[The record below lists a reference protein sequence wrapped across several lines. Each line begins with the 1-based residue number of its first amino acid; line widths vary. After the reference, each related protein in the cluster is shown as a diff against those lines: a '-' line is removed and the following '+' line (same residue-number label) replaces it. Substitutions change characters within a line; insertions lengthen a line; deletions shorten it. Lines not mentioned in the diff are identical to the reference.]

1 VAFSSNDLKNGMTLD
16 LPEGLFQVV
25 DFQHVKP
32 GKGGAFVRTKLKNLR
47 TGGTQDR
54 TFRGGE
60 PLNQAIVEKREMQ
73 LLYKDAD
80 GYVFMDI
87 QTYDQLTAPAAALG
101 DAPKYLKD
109 SDNAVLAFYRDE
121 IIGVELP
128 SSVDLQVADT
138 EPGVQGDRVSGAKK
152 LAQLETGVSL
162 QVPLFINTGD
172 MIRVDT
178 RTGDY
183 LTRV

>member
-1 VAFSSNDLKNGMTLD
+1 
-16 LPEGLFQVV
+16 
-25 DFQHVKP
+25 
-32 GKGGAFVRTKLKNLR
+32 
-47 TGGTQDR
+47 
-54 TFRGGE
+54 
-60 PLNQAIVEKREMQ
+60 MQ
-73 LLYKDAD
+73 LLYKDGD

-87 QTYDQLTAPAAALG
+87 QTYDQLTAPATALG

-162 QVPLFINTGD
+162 QVPLFINIGD